1 MRDPTLEILVMK
13 YLNLILI
20 YFPVLFI
27 FQESPYQSLQMINCI
42 CQTSRSSDN
51 KPSSSQGRSL
61 GESSFSGSGDY
72 DLALD
77 EAVARSLQELDFEDE
92 QVDHVVISESLPT
105 ASSK

>member
-1 MRDPTLEILVMK
+1 
-13 YLNLILI
+13 
-20 YFPVLFI
+20 
-27 FQESPYQSLQMINCI
+27 MINCI

-51 KPSSSQGRSL
+51 EPSSSQGRSL

-92 QVDHVVISESLPT
+92 QVDHVAISGVLPT